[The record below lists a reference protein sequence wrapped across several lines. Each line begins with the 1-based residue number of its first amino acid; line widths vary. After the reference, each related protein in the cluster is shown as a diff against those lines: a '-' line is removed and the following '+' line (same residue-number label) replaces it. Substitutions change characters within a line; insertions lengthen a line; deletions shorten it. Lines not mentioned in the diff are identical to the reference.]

1 LNGGKAA
8 NLSDYEAVEVELRGE
23 GVFKMEFSQP
33 SIRDYD
39 YPCSQP
45 VTLSK
50 DWVKVRFPITEF
62 KQNGWGLAK
71 PFTPNELINVQF
83 QVVMGNL
90 PALPAAM
97 FNGMVAPWV
106 KTPMQGA
113 IWYQGETN
121 ASRAE
126 QYATLLKSLIGDWRK
141 AWNDPSF
148 AFLTVQLP
156 NYDPGTLK
164 DETGVWPELREAELK
179 SLDLKKTAVVTTLD
193 VGMDH
198 NIHPINKEPVGARLA
213 LAAMN
218 VAYGAKGGLCP
229 LYASYKVEG
238 DKVTVSFSNTEGG
251 LMAKGKVKGFAVAGD
266 DKVFVPAEAK
276 IKGETVVLKVPKGMK
291 VVAVRY
297 GWADVP
303 DANLYGKIGLPVSPF
318 RTDDWMLI
326 THNRR

>member
-1 LNGGKAA
+1 MNGGKPAD
-8 NLSDYEAVEVELRGE
+8 LSGYETIEVQLRGE

-39 YPCSQP
+39 YPCSIP
-45 VTLSK
+45 LTLTQK
-50 DWVKVRFPITEF
+50 WQTLKYPIAAF

-71 PFTPNELINVQF
+71 PFTQNELVNVQF
-83 QVVMGNL
+83 QVVMGDL
-90 PALPAAM
+90 PALPAVM

-106 KTPMQGA
+106 KTPMRGA

-126 QYATLLKSLIGDWRK
+126 QYGTLLKSLIGDWRS
-141 AWNDPSF
+141 AWKDPSF

-164 DETGVWPELREAELK
+164 SETGVWPELREAQLK
-179 SLDLKKTAVVTTLD
+179 SLSLKKTAVVTTID

-198 NIHPINKEPVGARLA
+198 NIHPINKEPVGGRLA

-218 VAYGAKGGLCP
+218 VVYGAQGGLCP

-238 DKVTVSFSNTEGG
+238 DKVTISFTNTEGG
-251 LMAKGKVKGFAVAGD
+251 LKAEGKVKGFTIAGD
-266 DKVFVPAEAK
+266 DKVFVAAEAK
-276 IKGETVVLKVPKGMK
+276 IDGETVVLKSPKGMK
-291 VVAVRY
+291 VAAVRY

-303 DANLYGKIGLPVSPF
+303 NANLFGKTGLPVSPF